1 MTRIPRFDE
10 AAIDAISDHI
20 RATRTYIQ
28 SLPHQGTLVDI
39 DTLLAVA
46 EAEARRIAIDLTVQ
60 RFAGPAE
67 IALHSPVDQ
76 STATRPDL
84 LPTQQ
89 HLGSLMQAATPS
101 KPSLAP
107 LSPDG

>member
-1 MTRIPRFDE
+1 MTRIPGFDE
-10 AAIDAISDHI
+10 AAIDAISDQI
-20 RATRTYIQ
+20 RKTRTYIR
-28 SLPHQGTLVDI
+28 SLPHRGMLVDI

-46 EAEARRIAIDLTVQ
+46 EAEARRLAIDLTVQ

-84 LPTQQ
+84 LP
-89 HLGSLMQAATPS
+89 HNSISAALCRRPRLPS
-101 KPSLAP
+101 PA
-107 LSPDG
+107 